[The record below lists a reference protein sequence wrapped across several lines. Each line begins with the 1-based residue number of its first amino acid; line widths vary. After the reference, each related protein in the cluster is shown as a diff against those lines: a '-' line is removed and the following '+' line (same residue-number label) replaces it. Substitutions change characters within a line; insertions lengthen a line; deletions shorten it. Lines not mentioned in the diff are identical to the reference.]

1 MALTTEITDS
11 TNGTSRKRNRRKDRE
26 KGSGSGPER
35 KDRKSEKKLAR
46 MMKDFKKTN
55 VSQND
60 LLLALGFIQ
69 WVLVLTRSIRSGI
82 LMNLK

>member
-60 LLLALGFIQ
+60 LLLALGSIQ
-69 WVLVLTRSIRSGI
+69 WV
-82 LMNLK
+82 